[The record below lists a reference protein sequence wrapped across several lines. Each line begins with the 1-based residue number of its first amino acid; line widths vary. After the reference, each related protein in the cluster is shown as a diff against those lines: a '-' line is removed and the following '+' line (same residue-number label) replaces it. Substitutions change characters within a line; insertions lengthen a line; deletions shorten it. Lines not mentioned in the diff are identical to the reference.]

1 MKENFNTL
9 RQRATQIK
17 NEVEDGANTSA
28 RVGSFCEDVVDT
40 MTGTITEY
48 NVSVQ
53 HPTSGIDGSNKYS
66 LESAIAQVPQEL
78 RNIGLKVSFINSD
91 GKVETWEFQGGTFT
105 DVGSWKQQVQ
115 RTEIM
120 KLKQEDLLLEEANNT
135 NAKFI
140 SDWGWQKG
148 NRDYAT
154 GAFKEG
160 PYFVSD
166 IVDVEGE
173 SFDFQTDKNADFVC
187 CYSTDNG
194 MSFRNSQWLDNY
206 HIAGYTHVFIILAT
220 THR

>member
-1 MKENFNTL
+1 MGAIKTMKEVESALPKRKAFYVRGLDKDGNPILTL
-9 RQRATQIK
+9 AD
-17 NEVEDGANTSA
+17 ELGG
-28 RVGSFCEDVVDT
+28 GSGG
-40 MTGTITEY
+40 TGYMEYITEY

-66 LESAIAQVPQEL
+66 LEGAIAQVPQEL

-105 DVGSWKQQVQ
+105 DVDGWKQQVQ

-140 SDWGWQKG
+140 SDWGWRKG

-154 GAFKEG
+154 GEFKEG

-166 IVDVEGE
+166 IVNVEGE
-173 SFDFQTDKNADFVC
+173 SFDFQSDENAEFVC
-187 CYSTDNG
+187 C
-194 MSFRNSQWLDNY
+194 
-206 HIAGYTHVFIILAT
+206 
-220 THR
+220 